1 MIMGAI
7 VVSVMVI
14 MIAVV
19 GYVYFNKQDKNLKDE
34 RK

>member
-19 GYVYFNKQDKNLKDE
+19 GYVYFNKQDKKLKDE